1 MINKIYVA
9 PMVGRTD
16 KYFRALVR
24 SITSDFYLYTE
35 MITCDA
41 FLRTD
46 KVNCELHDYEKGT
59 IIQLAG
65 SDPEKFLKCS
75 KIIESSD
82 YSEINLSLIH
92 ISEPTRPR

>member
-24 SITSDFYLYTE
+24 SITSDFHLYTE

-41 FLRTD
+41 FYAQKKQIANSMIMRR
-46 KVNCELHDYEKGT
+46 
-59 IIQLAG
+59 
-65 SDPEKFLKCS
+65 
-75 KIIESSD
+75 
-82 YSEINLSLIH
+82 
-92 ISEPTRPR
+92 EP